1 MAVVG
6 EIKTNP
12 NNPNQKA
19 RWNGQVWEPVGASA
33 GPKAAPAWGPGA
45 VELPDTSVVRY
56 GPQGGIT
63 VLKKAAPGG
72 AGADEPLTLTEDQ
85 GKSQLQARLM
95 AEAEQQY
102 RQAKQMGYNPGELRT
117 AAANYIEDFPILG
130 GVLSG
135 AASFLRPDEADLG
148 RKAERAWNEA
158 QTKAMTGAG
167 QSKSEEVGGPRI
179 YFPRAGEGALTE
191 EASARIRQEAYRG
204 AKMRAGPAGAT
215 LPIYPG
221 EPGYSKS
228 QPIDLSK
235 RYTREAVARLPV
247 GAHYRDA
254 VGNIRKNVNGQS
266 FLSDPTVGN
275 PVVVP
280 ARAPAK
286 AAPPKAA
293 PQPGKRL
300 RFNPETGEIE

>member
-19 RWNGQVWEPVGASA
+19 RWNGKVWEPVGASV

-63 VLKKAAPGG
+63 VLKKAS
-72 AGADEPLTLTEDQ
+72 AGQGNIDDPIVMTEDQ
-85 GKSQLQARLM
+85 GKAQVQARLM
-95 AEAEQQY
+95 ANAETNYQKARREGY
-102 RQAKQMGYNPGELRT
+102 DPANLPNSFASFVEGAPFGVLDGLGTLVRDDVSDRGRQAELQYSD
-117 AAANYIEDFPILG
+117 AQLKAM
-130 GVLSG
+130 SG
-135 AASFLRPDEADLG
+135 AAAPEGEVKRNVKILFPRPGE
-148 RKAERAWNEA
+148 NINQIEA
-158 QTKAMTGAG
+158 QKQAA
-167 QSKSEEVGGPRI
+167 R
-179 YFPRAGEGALTE
+179 L
-191 EASARIRQEAYRG
+191 EAFRG
-204 AKMRAGPAGAT
+204 AKLRSGPAAPT

-221 EPGYSKS
+221 EPGFSKDK
-228 QPIDLSK
+228 PIDISK

-254 VGNIRKNVNGQS
+254 AGNIRKNVNGPT
-266 FLSDPTVGN
+266 FLSDPEAGN
-275 PVVVP
+275 PIVVP

-286 AAPPKAA
+286 TA

-300 RFNPETGEIE
+300 RYNPETGEIE

>member
-19 RWNGQVWEPVGASA
+19 RWNGQVWEPVG

-45 VELPDTSVVRY
+45 MELEGGMIVRY
-56 GPQGGIT
+56 GPSGGMT
-63 VLKKAAPGG
+63 VLKKASGQSSP
-72 AGADEPLTLTEDQ
+72 DEPLTLTEDQ

-95 AEAEQQY
+95 AEAEEQY
-102 RQAKQMGYNPGELRT
+102 RQAKRMGYNPGELRT

-148 RKAERAWNEA
+148 RKAERAWTEA
-158 QTKAMTGAG
+158 QMKAMTGAG
-167 QSKSEEVGGPRI
+167 QSKSEEVGTPRI
-179 YFPRAGEGALTE
+179 YFPRAGEGALTD
-191 EASARIRQEAYRG
+191 EASARVRQEAYRG
-204 AKMRAGPAGAT
+204 AKMRAGPAGPT

-228 QPIDLSK
+228 QPIDLSR
-235 RYTREAVARLPV
+235 RYSREAVARLPV
-247 GAHYRDA
+247 NAHYRDA
-254 VGNIRKNVNGQS
+254 AGNIRKNVNGQI
-266 FLSDPTVGN
+266 FLSDPTAGN

-280 ARAPAK
+280 AKAPPK
-286 AAPPKAA
+286 AAPVKAA